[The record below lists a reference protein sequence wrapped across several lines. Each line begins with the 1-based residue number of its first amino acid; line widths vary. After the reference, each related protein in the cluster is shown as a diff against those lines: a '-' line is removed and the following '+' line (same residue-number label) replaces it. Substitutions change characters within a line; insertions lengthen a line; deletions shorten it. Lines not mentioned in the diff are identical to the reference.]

1 MVIDLAE
8 IWDQFDKTLDDKLAP
23 VNLSTLQVSGALQL
37 PHWQNVNLG
46 KTVCRC
52 QTLGPAFLTFV
63 TGHFSEFCLW
73 PE

>member
-37 PHWQNVNLG
+37 PHWQNVKLG
-46 KTVCRC
+46 
-52 QTLGPAFLTFV
+52 
-63 TGHFSEFCLW
+63 
-73 PE
+73 